1 MNCLV
6 WFKRDLRVTD
16 HTPLAAAAARGS
28 VLPLYV
34 FEPKYWEL
42 PDVSKRQF
50 DFVNESVSDLAENL
64 RDLGIPLVLRV
75 GNVVDV
81 LSDIKSNAPFDQIV
95 SHEETGNSWTFNRD
109 NEVAMWCCANA
120 VRWEEFS
127 QSGVVRRLNGRDG
140 WAAQRKNFMLKEV
153 VQIPSILKGP
163 NLKSDPQPNIKINDS
178 CPQRQIG
185 GRKIG
190 LSILGSF
197 LKSRGQTYR
206 KDMSSPD
213 TGEAV
218 CSRISPYLTYGCL
231 SPREVVQVTSIR
243 QREVRGTR
251 DGWAG
256 SLKSFQ
262 ARLAWRDHFI
272 QKLEDQPTLEHCCL
286 HSAYE
291 GLRPIEPNSTTLAAW
306 QSGET
311 GIPFVDACM
320 RFLNSTGWLNFR
332 MRSMLM
338 AVASYHLWLDWRV
351 TGLHLAQKFTD
362 FEPGIH
368 WPQVQMQSG
377 TTGMNT
383 VRIYNPIK
391 QGLDQDPTGIFTR
404 RWVPELTAVP
414 NLYLQEPWR
423 WTGANQVLGH
433 SYPMPIVDVAL
444 SARAAREKVWALR
457 RGNEFNFEASK
468 IIKKHASRKD
478 SQRYFVRDKNIK
490 SGKKSAKL
498 SQNVR
503 QLGFDF

>member
-109 NEVAMWCCANA
+109 NEVAMWCRANA

-251 DGWAG
+251 DGWV
-256 SLKSFQ
+256 
-262 ARLAWRDHFI
+262 
-272 QKLEDQPTLEHCCL
+272 
-286 HSAYE
+286 
-291 GLRPIEPNSTTLAAW
+291 GL
-306 QSGET
+306 
-311 GIPFVDACM
+311 
-320 RFLNSTGWLNFR
+320 
-332 MRSMLM
+332 
-338 AVASYHLWLDWRV
+338 
-351 TGLHLAQKFTD
+351 
-362 FEPGIH
+362 
-368 WPQVQMQSG
+368 
-377 TTGMNT
+377 
-383 VRIYNPIK
+383 
-391 QGLDQDPTGIFTR
+391 
-404 RWVPELTAVP
+404 
-414 NLYLQEPWR
+414 
-423 WTGANQVLGH
+423 
-433 SYPMPIVDVAL
+433 
-444 SARAAREKVWALR
+444 
-457 RGNEFNFEASK
+457 
-468 IIKKHASRKD
+468 
-478 SQRYFVRDKNIK
+478 NI
-490 SGKKSAKL
+490 
-498 SQNVR
+498 
-503 QLGFDF
+503 